1 MTIALPQ
8 NFSIGNAAG
17 VCKSIDLVD
26 QLARSGLNEITLG
39 SITVEQRPV
48 NSPGTVHFRTEN
60 GASINALGMPNLG
73 IAAYTDL
80 LQQMV
85 EIAHTA
91 HKLLAISIAPLQA
104 DDLERLLSLCVKAG
118 VDIIELNGGCPN
130 VWDEGQQKRILSFD
144 IKYLS
149 HSLQTMLER
158 KSVDGWSG
166 ELRVKL
172 SPYSDPGLLAEVA
185 KMIGSMGSKKYR
197 VTVVTCNTFPNALM
211 FDDTETISRAL
222 TFGDGYGGY
231 SGQGY
236 LPIALG
242 QVQQFR
248 KHLGDYHKI
257 IGVGG
262 ISSGRAVIE
271 HVLAGANGVQ
281 IGAALYYANN
291 PAKGADNILQEIA
304 EFVEGVQS

>member
-1 MTIALPQ
+1 MTITLPQ

-17 VCKSIDLVD
+17 VCKSLDLVD
-26 QLARSGLNEITLG
+26 QMARSGLTEITLG
-39 SITVEQRPV
+39 SITVKQRSV
-48 NSPGTVHFRTEN
+48 NSPGTVHFQTES

-73 IAAYTDL
+73 ATTYADL

-85 EIAHTA
+85 KIAHA
-91 HKLLAISIAPLQA
+91 SGKLLAVSIAPLQT
-104 DDLERLLSLCVKAG
+104 DDLQILLSLCVKAR
-118 VDIIELNGGCPN
+118 VDIIELNAGCPN

-144 IKYLS
+144 LKYLS

-158 KSVDGWSG
+158 KSVGGWSG

-197 VTVVTCNTFPNALM
+197 ITVVTCNTFPNALM
-211 FDDTETISRAL
+211 FDDTKEISQKAL
-222 TFGDGYGGY
+222 TFGEGYGGY

-248 KHLGDYHKI
+248 KHLSDQHRI

-262 ISSGRAVIE
+262 ISSGRDVIE
-271 HVLAGANGVQ
+271 HVLTGANGVQ

-291 PAKGADNILQEIA
+291 PAKAADNILQEIA
-304 EFVEGVQS
+304 EFVEGN